1 MLSSLSQS
9 HLALLAT
16 CPRKFQHI
24 YLDRVTVPKSWHQ
37 YQRILWGTQF
47 HQLMQ
52 QMELGLPIEGF
63 EATQP
68 ELYQGILALRS
79 ANPQVFQAPDPAR
92 GEWRSSEH
100 RRSLAFAVPG
110 GDPVGLVVVYDWVRG
125 DPQFA
130 EILDWKTYRQPPQGE
145 NLAQSWQTRLYCYV
159 LVQTSHYEPEQI
171 QFTYWFIAPPRS
183 GSVTTTAGSRE
194 AVESGQSAQSRKPAE
209 SAQSGQL
216 ATSAESAQS
225 SNLAESAES
234 GQLAA
239 SAQSGQSRELA
250 ESGKPAASAQSTG
263 NQQPQPRSVS
273 FTYDRAQH
281 EAIHR
286 DLSQLI
292 QKFQTWTAAYQ
303 QQGQPFPQVPEGD
316 RACEFCGFQQR
327 CQRGLETMAVSL
339 AWGDPTLPAVQ
350 AQLQE
355 LVQFEEIPAIEPS

>member
-37 YQRILWGTQF
+37 YQRSLWGTQF

-79 ANPQVFQAPDPAR
+79 TDPQVFQAPDPAR

-159 LVQTSHYEPEQI
+159 LAQTSHYEPEQI

-194 AVESGQSAQSRKPAE
+194 AVESGQSAQSRKP
-209 SAQSGQL
+209 
-216 ATSAESAQS
+216 T
-225 SNLAESAES
+225 ESAES

-239 SAQSGQSRELA
+239 SAQSGQSREPA
-250 ESGKPAASAQSTG
+250 ESGKPAESAQSTG

-355 LVQFEEIPAIEPS
+355 LVQFEEIPAIEPSKL

>member
-1 MLSSLSQS
+1 MTRDVACFRFTEVTIVPILTSLSQS

-37 YQRILWGTQF
+37 YQRILWGNQF

-63 EATQP
+63 AATQP
-68 ELYQGILALRS
+68 ELYQGILALRL
-79 ANPQVFQAPDPAR
+79 AAPQVFQTPDPAR

-100 RRSLAFAVPG
+100 RRSLAFTVPN

-159 LVQTSHYEPEQI
+159 LAETSQYEPEQI

-183 GSVTTTAGSRE
+183 GSVGS
-194 AVESGQSAQSRKPAE
+194 ATSVGPVESLE
-209 SAQSGQL
+209 SATSPEPADSVKPVEL
-216 ATSAESAQS
+216 AK
-225 SNLAESAES
+225 
-234 GQLAA
+234 LAA
-239 SAQSGQSRELA
+239 SP
-250 ESGKPAASAQSTG
+250 ESQVSAVPAAPAG
-263 NQQPQPRSVS
+263 NQQPQPRSLS
-273 FTYDRAQH
+273 FAYDRAQH
-281 EAIHR
+281 EATQR

-292 QKFQTWTAAYQ
+292 QKFQTWAAAYQ
-303 QQGQPFPQVPEGD
+303 GQGQPFPQVPEGD

-327 CQRGLETMAVSL
+327 CQRGLEAAEVSL
-339 AWGDPTLPAVQ
+339 AWGDPNLPAVQ

-355 LVQFEEIPAIEPS
+355 LLNIEDIPAIEPNNL